1 MSIDV
6 VYTLAAIIQEVL
18 EPFKYEVLEVLNHC
32 RFDKIKPVREAAIEA
47 INVIKEIAS
56 PQDEEVAKKQIEE
69 KRQKELARKIKT
81 VRPTTPSTYFSGDKG
96 EKVEMLEKAA

>member
-56 PQDEEVAKKQIEE
+56 P
-69 KRQKELARKIKT
+69 
-81 VRPTTPSTYFSGDKG
+81 
-96 EKVEMLEKAA
+96 